1 MMGVWVVRLP
11 PRRLRRRLRLAV
23 CPVGQDAFGLN
34 GGFRHEADAVG
45 YSALVEFREAPGQAG
60 TDCGEC
66 AAH

>member
-1 MMGVWVVRLP
+1 M
-11 PRRLRRRLRLAV
+11 AV